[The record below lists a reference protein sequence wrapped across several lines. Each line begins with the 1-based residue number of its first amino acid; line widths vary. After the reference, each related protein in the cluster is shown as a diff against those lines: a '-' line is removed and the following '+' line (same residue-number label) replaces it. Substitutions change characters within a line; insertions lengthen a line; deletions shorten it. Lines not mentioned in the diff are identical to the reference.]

1 MLFVVIAPV
10 FTLIAM
16 GRIGVLMSWMDGP
29 GLRGLNDFIFYAAV
43 PALLFRAIASASEI
57 SVVGASAV
65 FFAGCAIVYALAML
79 LARLLAT
86 VLSIVTRSVLLA
98 WLH

>member
-1 MLFVVIAPV
+1 MATLFVVIAPV

-16 GRIGVLMSWMDGP
+16 GRISVRLARWMDG
-29 GLRGLNDFIFYAAV
+29 